1 MPLFR
6 DEEDDSLD
14 RVVPSIHMALIVAL
28 IALRVACAFAPGYV
42 HPDEWF
48 QSNEVTASDVFG
60 HSTRVPWEY
69 AGDVAPARSV
79 VSAYLSSGVAYAACA
94 LLGIEGSARVVTYA
108 PRVTTCVASC
118 VVDLSVRACAREM
131 GVDARRAGWFVA
143 SSWVTLVL
151 LVRPFSNAWETF
163 TLAACALAAAS
174 DCNAIV
180 RCALVGAI
188 GMLGVFIRFTSA
200 VYIAPWALF
209 AVLKA
214 REVSVVAGAFGA
226 TAGVVAATATATA
239 CIVIDTAYFT
249 KLKLSD
255 NALWVPS
262 NWVITPWNSLAYNSK
277 TENLSE
283 HGLHPRWLH
292 AAVNG
297 PMMFGPLWVVLM
309 FRLLRG
315 RISSGVKSPV
325 LLYVLWV
332 TVLLP
337 LVALSLAPHQEPR
350 FLAPMLVPVCVLS
363 ALYVEDEDAD
373 DAKQKKPKR
382 LLVTLWIVFNAV
394 LAALFGVLHQ
404 GGVTSSVRALPQ
416 LQPTTG
422 SARALF
428 WKTYTPPRSLLA
440 QKPHHERIHIIDLA
454 GASAS
459 DVRQAL
465 LESFFA
471 GSSARCEDADDACAP
486 ADASPSVT
494 IDATFLIAPPLDV
507 EQHLQPLLAGEFT
520 IERVHSKGPHVS
532 LDHLDARVLR
542 RPVERLR
549 LDTYRVSMRAT
560 TATTM
565 TSESVSDSA

>member
-1 MPLFR
+1 MFA
-6 DEEDDSLD
+6 
-14 RVVPSIHMALIVAL
+14 SIIAS

-94 LLGIEGSARVVTYA
+94 LVGIEGSARVVAYA
-108 PRVTTCVASC
+108 PRVMTCVASC
-118 VVDLSVRACAREM
+118 VVDLSVRACAREL
-131 GVDARRAGWFVA
+131 GVDTRRAGWFA
-143 SSWVTLVL
+143 ATSWVTLVL

-163 TLAACALAAAS
+163 ALAACALAAAS
-174 DCNAIV
+174 DCGAIV

-214 REVSVVAGAFGA
+214 RKVSAVAGAFGA
-226 TAGVVAATATATA
+226 FAGVAAATATATA
-239 CIVIDTAYFT
+239 CVVVDTAYFK

-255 NALWVPS
+255 DALWVPS

-297 PMMFGPLWVVLM
+297 PIMFGPLWIVLM

-315 RISSGVKSPV
+315 RIASVGGGPRRTPTTKSPA
-325 LLYVLWV
+325 LLYVLWA

-363 ALYVEDEDAD
+363 ALYVQNEDANE
-373 DAKQKKPKR
+373 AKKKKTNR
-382 LLVTLWIVFNAV
+382 RFFFYTLWIVFNALLV
-394 LAALFGVLHQ
+394 ALFGVLHQ
-404 GGVTSSVRALPQ
+404 GGVTSSVRALSA
-416 LQPTTG
+416 LQPTTA

-440 QKPHHERIHIIDLA
+440 QKRHHERIHIIDLA

-465 LESFFA
+465 LESFSA
-471 GSSARCEDADDACAP
+471 GSSARCEDADDDAC
-486 ADASPSVT
+486 PSIT
-494 IDATFLIAPPLDV
+494 IDATFLIAPPHDV
-507 EQHLQPLLAGEFT
+507 NQHLQTLLAGEFT

-532 LDHLDARVLR
+532 LDHLDARLLR
-542 RPVERLR
+542 YPLKLGARSR
-549 LDTYRVSMRAT
+549 LDTYVVSARAT
-560 TATTM
+560 TTT
-565 TSESVSDSA
+565 TQSSESVP